1 MLALMSGKT
10 SSGKVDKD
18 DDPPAEVSAEQEPAP
33 KKSGKKKLVL
43 LAAPV
48 VLLIGVG
55 AGLWFTGIL
64 PGLFGIGKPPAVA
77 VAAKPIVPVFVDLP
91 DLIANLASPSTKP
104 YYVKLQARL
113 EITRQEDV
121 ETVKQDMPRLQDMFQ
136 TYLREMRPE
145 ELRNSG
151 GTYRLRE
158 ELLGR
163 ANVALAP
170 VRVTDVLFTQL
181 LIQ

>member
-1 MLALMSGKT
+1 MVQTMSGKT
-10 SSGKVDKD
+10 SGGH
-18 DDPPAEVSAEQEPAP
+18 AEKPEESAATATEEPA
-33 KKSGKKKLVL
+33 KQWFGKKKLIL

-48 VLLIGVG
+48 LLVG
-55 AGLWFTGIL
+55 ITAGLWFSGIL
-64 PGLFGIGKPPAVA
+64 PGLLGLRHADQAAQEP
-77 VAAKPIVPVFVDLP
+77 AKPAVPVFVDLP
-91 DLIANLASPSTKP
+91 DMVANLAGPGVKP
-104 YYVKLQARL
+104 NYIKLQARL
-113 EITRQEDV
+113 EISKQEDADKV
-121 ETVKQDMPRLQDMFQ
+121 RQAMPRLQDMFQ

-145 ELRNSG
+145 ELRGSA

>member
-1 MLALMSGKT
+1 MSVKPSGTKPGKT
-10 SSGKVDKD
+10 EEAGDAGAAD
-18 DDPPAEVSAEQEPAP
+18 EPAP
-33 KKSGKKKLVL
+33 KKAGLSIKKLIL
-43 LAAPV
+43 LAVP
-48 VLLIGVG
+48 VLLIGAV

-64 PGLFGIGKPPAVA
+64 PGMLGMRHAEPATQE
-77 VAAKPIVPVFVDLP
+77 AAQPTVPVFVDLP
-91 DLIANLASPSTKP
+91 DMIANLAGPGGKPS
-104 YYVKLQARL
+104 YIKLQARL
-113 EITRQEDV
+113 EISKQEDADK
-121 ETVKQDMPRLQDMFQ
+121 VKQAMPRLQDMFQ

-145 ELRNSG
+145 ELRGSA

-170 VRVTDVLFTQL
+170 VRVNDVLFTQL